1 MANTLSEIS
10 QAGVAVWLDDLS
22 RERLQNNSLIK
33 LINYDHVVGVTTN
46 PSIFSTAIGK
56 SSLYR
61 NDIIANKSLS
71 IEEIIMRLTTD
82 DVRKACD
89 LFKDTYANT
98 NHLDGKVSIEV
109 DPRFAH
115 DTQATID
122 QGKELWNLIDRPNL
136 FIKVPATLEG
146 LPAITKLIAHGISVN
161 VTLIFSVERYKQVL
175 AAYAEGLTQLIAAGG
190 PVNEVFSVA
199 SFFVSRVDTAV
210 DLLLPTDS
218 NLRGCA
224 AISNAIMAYEAFQS
238 FESNALWKELKAA
251 GCNSQR
257 PLWASTGVKD
267 PKYDPNRYVIDLV
280 APNTVNTMPEQTLE
294 SVKKTGVF
302 KGLTISDN
310 LTLAKSNLA
319 RLALAGIDLDK
330 ITQDLEADGVKKF
343 EIAWLDLMN
352 SVRAVTAGV

>member
-61 NDIIANKSLS
+61 NDIIANKFLS

>member
-89 LFKDTYANT
+89 LLKDTYANT

-115 DTQATID
+115 DTQATVD

-224 AISNAIMAYEAFQS
+224 AISNALMAYEAFQS

>member
-115 DTQATID
+115 DTQATVD

>member
-1 MANTLSEIS
+1 
-10 QAGVAVWLDDLS
+10 
-22 RERLQNNSLIK
+22 
-33 LINYDHVVGVTTN
+33 
-46 PSIFSTAIGK
+46 
-56 SSLYR
+56 
-61 NDIIANKSLS
+61 
-71 IEEIIMRLTTD
+71 
-82 DVRKACD
+82 
-89 LFKDTYANT
+89 
-98 NHLDGKVSIEV
+98 
-109 DPRFAH
+109 
-115 DTQATID
+115 
-122 QGKELWNLIDRPNL
+122 
-136 FIKVPATLEG
+136 
-146 LPAITKLIAHGISVN
+146 
-161 VTLIFSVERYKQVL
+161 
-175 AAYAEGLTQLIAAGG
+175 
-190 PVNEVFSVA
+190 
-199 SFFVSRVDTAV
+199 
-210 DLLLPTDS
+210 
-218 NLRGCA
+218 
-224 AISNAIMAYEAFQS
+224 MAYEAFQS

>member
-82 DVRKACD
+82 DVRKVCD

-115 DTQATID
+115 DTQATVD
-122 QGKELWNLIDRPNL
+122 QGKELWKLIDRPNL

>member
-1 MANTLSEIS
+1 MANTLAEIS

-22 RERLQNNSLIK
+22 RERLQNNSLTDLIK
-33 LINYDHVVGVTTN
+33 HDSVVGVTTN
-46 PSIFSTAIGK
+46 PSIFSAAIGK

-61 NDIIANKSLS
+61 EDIIANKTLS
-71 IEEIIMRLTTD
+71 VEEIIMRLTTD

-89 LFKDTYANT
+89 VFKETYKNT
-98 NHLDGKVSIEV
+98 KHVDGKVSIEV

-115 DTQATID
+115 DTQATIE
-122 QGKELWNLIDRPNL
+122 QGKELWRLIDRPNL
-136 FIKVPATLEG
+136 FIKVPATIEG
-146 LPAITKLIAHGISVN
+146 LPAITQLIAEGISVN
-161 VTLIFSVERYKQVL
+161 VTLIFSVERYQQVL
-175 AAYAEGLTQLIAAGG
+175 AAYADGLNKLITAGR

-210 DLLLPTDS
+210 DPLLPADS
-218 NLRGCA
+218 KLRGSA
-224 AISNAIMAYEAFQS
+224 AISNAVMAYDAFQS
-238 FESNALWKELKAA
+238 FEASAAWKTLKSA

-267 PKYDPNRYVIDLV
+267 PSYDPNRYVIDLI

-302 KGLTISDN
+302 KGLTINNN
-310 LTLAKSNLA
+310 LVLAKSNLA

-330 ITQDLEADGVKKF
+330 ITKELEIDGVKKF
-343 EIAWLDLMN
+343 EMAWLELMN
-352 SVRAVTAGV
+352 SVRTVSAGI

>member
-115 DTQATID
+115 DTQATVD
-122 QGKELWNLIDRPNL
+122 QGKELWKLIDRPNL

-161 VTLIFSVERYKQVL
+161 VTLILTVERYKQVL
-175 AAYAEGLTQLIAAGG
+175 AAYAEGLTQLIAAGK

-199 SFFVSRVDTAV
+199 SFFVSRVDTAI
-210 DLLLPTDS
+210 DLLLPTES

>member
-1 MANTLSEIS
+1 MANPLAEIS

-22 RERLQNNSLIK
+22 RERLQNNSLADLIK
-33 LINYDHVVGVTTN
+33 HDSVVGVTTN
-46 PSIFSTAIGK
+46 PSIFSAAIGK

-61 NDIIANKSLS
+61 EDIIANKTLS
-71 IEEIIMRLTTD
+71 VEEIIMRLTTD

-89 LFKDTYANT
+89 LFKETYKNT
-98 NHLDGKVSIEV
+98 KHVDGKVSIEV

-115 DTQATID
+115 DTQATIE
-122 QGKELWNLIDRPNL
+122 QGKELWRLIDRPNL
-136 FIKVPATLEG
+136 FIKVPATIEG
-146 LPAITKLIAHGISVN
+146 LPAITQLIAEGISVN

-175 AAYAEGLTQLIAAGG
+175 AAYADGLNKLTAAGR
-190 PVNEVFSVA
+190 PVTEVFSVA

-210 DLLLPTDS
+210 DPLLPVDS
-218 NLRGCA
+218 KLRGSA
-224 AISNAIMAYEAFQS
+224 AISNAVMAYDAFQS
-238 FESNALWKELKAA
+238 FEASAAWKTLKSA

-267 PKYDPNRYVIDLV
+267 PSYDPNRYVIDLI

-302 KGLTISDN
+302 KGPTINNN
-310 LTLAKSNLA
+310 LALAKSNLA

-330 ITQDLEADGVKKF
+330 ITKELEIEGVKKF
-343 EIAWLDLMN
+343 EMAWLELMN
-352 SVRAVTAGV
+352 SVRTVSAGI

>member
-1 MANTLSEIS
+1 MANTLAEIS
-10 QAGVAVWLDDLS
+10 HAGVAVWLDDLS
-22 RERLQNNSLIK
+22 RERLQNNSLTDLIK
-33 LINYDHVVGVTTN
+33 HDSVVGVTTN
-46 PSIFSTAIGK
+46 PSIFSAAIGK

-61 NDIIANKSLS
+61 EDIIANKTLS

-89 LFKDTYANT
+89 LFKETYENT
-98 NHLDGKVSIEV
+98 KHVDGKVSIEV

-115 DTQATID
+115 DTQATIE
-122 QGKELWNLIDRPNL
+122 QGKELWRLIDRPNL
-136 FIKVPATLEG
+136 FIKVPATIEG
-146 LPAITKLIAHGISVN
+146 LPAITQLIAEGISVN

-175 AAYAEGLTQLIAAGG
+175 AAYSDGLNKLIKVGR

-210 DLLLPTDS
+210 DPLLPVDS
-218 NLRGCA
+218 ILRGSA
-224 AISNAIMAYEAFQS
+224 AISNAAMAYEAFQS
-238 FESNALWKELKAA
+238 FEASATWKNLKSA

-267 PKYDPNRYVIDLV
+267 PSYDPNRYVIDLI

-302 KGLTISDN
+302 KGLTINNN
-310 LTLAKSNLA
+310 LALAKSNLA

-330 ITQDLEADGVKKF
+330 ITKELEIDGVKKF
-343 EIAWLDLMN
+343 EMAWLELMN
-352 SVRAVTAGV
+352 SVRTILSGV

>member
-1 MANTLSEIS
+1 MANALSEIS

-22 RERLQNNSLIK
+22 RERLQNNSLIE
-33 LINYDHVVGVTTN
+33 LIKYDNVVGVTTN
-46 PSIFSTAIGK
+46 PSIFSAAIGK

-82 DVRKACD
+82 DVRMACD
-89 LFKDTYANT
+89 LFKDTFDNT

-115 DTQATID
+115 DTQATVD

-175 AAYAEGLTQLIAAGG
+175 AAYAEGLTQLIAAGK

-199 SFFVSRVDTAV
+199 SFFVSRVDTAI
-210 DLLLPTDS
+210 DLLLPTES

-238 FESNALWKELKAA
+238 FESSTSWKDLEAA

-302 KGLTISDN
+302 KGLTIRNN
-310 LTLAKSNLA
+310 LTSAKSNLA

-343 EIAWLDLMN
+343 EMAWLDLMN
-352 SVRAVTAGV
+352 SVRAVTAGI

>member
-115 DTQATID
+115 DTQATVD

-210 DLLLPTDS
+210 DLLLPIDS